1 MTNGDGY
8 LLIAQVEYASW
19 ALNRTLEAID
29 KLPPQTLT
37 EARGHS
43 CRSILATL
51 QHIFETA
58 WYYFTH
64 LKGESARTEFRDGA
78 VIIPDC
84 DAPDN

>member
-1 MTNGDGY
+1 MTNGDAS
-8 LLIAQVEYASW
+8 LLIAQVELCLMGVKPYPRS
-19 ALNRTLEAID
+19 D
-29 KLPPQTLT
+29 KLPPQTIT

-51 QHIFETA
+51 QHIFETD